1 MHVAEKVLKDMDE
14 DLSRQ
19 KLLGEASR
27 GERCGVGI
35 TFEEQDDSSLA
46 VASIVSGR
54 DFSSLVLWYW

>member
-14 DLSRQ
+14 DIARK
-19 KLLGEASR
+19 KLLGEAAR

-35 TFEEQDDSSLA
+35 TFEEQDDNALA

-54 DFSSLVLWYW
+54 ILPVCM